1 MGAGKKLAKGGIV
14 NICKS
19 VSNKIKGK
27 NEENS
32 HIETEVDI
40 EKLAQTLRCRDSY

>member
-1 MGAGKKLAKGGIV
+1 M

-19 VSNKIKGK
+19 VNNKINGK